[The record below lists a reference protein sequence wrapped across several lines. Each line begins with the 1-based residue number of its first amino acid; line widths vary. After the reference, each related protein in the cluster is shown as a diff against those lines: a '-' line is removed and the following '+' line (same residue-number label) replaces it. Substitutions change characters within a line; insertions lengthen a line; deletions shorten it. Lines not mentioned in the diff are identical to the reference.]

1 MRDIKIRAW
10 NGAIFRYYPIGMT
23 IYRMDRF
30 ELSISIGAKD
40 KNDVDIY
47 EGDILTN
54 GDSKIKYIV
63 EFLDNGFKARQVG
76 NKSTLGIAYHKRWI
90 EVVGNIYQNPDMIKD
105 SE

>member
-23 IYRMDRF
+23 IYRIDRF
-30 ELSISIGAKD
+30 ELSVTTGVSD

-47 EGDILTN
+47 EGDICIADGSLGT
-54 GDSKIKYIV
+54 IT
-63 EFLDNGFKARQVG
+63 FDNGAYAIIGKDGYARLHELISG
-76 NKSTLGIAYHKRWI
+76 EIEI